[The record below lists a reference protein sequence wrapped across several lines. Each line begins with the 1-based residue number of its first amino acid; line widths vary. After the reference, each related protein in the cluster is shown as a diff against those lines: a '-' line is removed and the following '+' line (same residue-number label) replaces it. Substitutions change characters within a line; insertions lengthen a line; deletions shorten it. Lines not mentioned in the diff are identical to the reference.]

1 MSPVVSLN
9 VISSDLGPTVRDQ
22 RLYRFLGDQLY
33 RERGELDVEKK
44 KEAAYHARQGPTDRK
59 HAGVAHLYEY
69 A

>member
-22 RLYRFLGDQLY
+22 RLYKFLGDQLY
-33 RERGELDVEKK
+33 RERGELNVEKK
-44 KEAAYHARQGPTDRK
+44 EGAYHARQGPTDRK

>member
-1 MSPVVSLN
+1 M
-9 VISSDLGPTVRDQ
+9 RDQ